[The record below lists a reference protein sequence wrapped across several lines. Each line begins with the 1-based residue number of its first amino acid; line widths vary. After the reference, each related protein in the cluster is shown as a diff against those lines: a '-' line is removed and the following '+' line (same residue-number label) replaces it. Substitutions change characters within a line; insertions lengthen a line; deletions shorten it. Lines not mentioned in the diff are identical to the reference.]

1 MTYKMKA
8 KETGR
13 LYSSRGRTKVICTG
27 PGLTGE
33 MFSGFVVAQSDPES
47 GHPVGHYS
55 TTWTK
60 GAFEEGEGEETFNLD
75 DSGSSPSPSGRGA
88 TGATKATGPSGRVG
102 TWRGCF
108 GTKVEIDG
116 NEYAFSAGSE
126 EELDRLVEDKRNEL
140 RSEKRDTRIDDIV
153 K

>member
-1 MTYKMKA
+1 MKA

-55 TTWTK
+55 TTWAK
-60 GAFEEGEGEETFNLD
+60 GAFVDDAGEERFSLEEIRRLAEGEWEGCHGCNDNDRSFWT
-75 DSGSSPSPSGRGA
+75 SGYA
-88 TGATKATGPSGRVG
+88 
-102 TWRGCF
+102 
-108 GTKVEIDG
+108 TKVEIDG
-116 NEYAFSAGSE
+116 NEYVFSAGSE

-140 RSEKRDTRIDDIV
+140 RSEKRDTKIDDII

>member
-75 DSGSSPSPSGRGA
+75 ELGKLAESEWEGCHGCDESDRSFWTSG
-88 TGATKATGPSGRVG
+88 
-102 TWRGCF
+102 
-108 GTKVEIDG
+108 
-116 NEYAFSAGSE
+116 YMAGVLRNAG
-126 EELDRLVEDKRNEL
+126 LDILK
-140 RSEKRDTRIDDIV
+140 KQ